1 MPASLPNRASGRLRG
16 SGMRGSRRRASLP
29 VNPEADGQMPDRLPA
44 ILRPR
49 RRTFALNLA
58 LVLAIAVSVGFLSA
72 YFAVERGPAFGTL
85 NLGVWEAR
93 PSQGTREA
101 DPYSAAT
108 HARTGRVPLAD
119 GEGLVFLAR
128 TDSSGAL
135 LSPACD
141 YVIAGQAAPA
151 RLWTLVPLD
160 AGLRLVATQGPRAG
174 LDSRHLLRRP
184 DGEFTVTAAARAR
197 PGNWLPTA
205 ADAAGLVCAL
215 RLYDTPLTTGTGVAN
230 VPMPSIFRGDCR

>member
-1 MPASLPNRASGRLRG
+1 MPASLPERASSRLRG
-16 SGMRGSRRRASLP
+16 YGMRGSRRRAHLP
-29 VNPEADGQMPDRLPA
+29 ANPETDGQVPDRLPA

-49 RRTFALNLA
+49 RRMLA
-58 LVLAIAVSVGFLSA
+58 VDLAFVLAIAVATGFLSA
-72 YFAVERGPAFGTL
+72 YLAVERGPAFGTL

-93 PSQGTREA
+93 PNQGTRQA

-128 TDSSGAL
+128 TDSAGDL
-135 LSPACD
+135 LPPACD

-160 AGLRLVATQGPRAG
+160 AGLHLVETQSPRTS

-184 DGEFTVTAAARAR
+184 DGEFIVTAAARAR
-197 PGNWLPTA
+197 PGNWLPTS
-205 ADAAGLVCAL
+205 ADANGLVFAL

-230 VPMPSIFRGDCR
+230 VPMPSVFRGDCR

>member
-1 MPASLPNRASGRLRG
+1 MPASLPARASSRLRG
-16 SGMRGSRRRASLP
+16 YGLLGPRRRTPLP
-29 VNPEADGQMPDRLPA
+29 SNPETDGQLPDRLPA

-49 RRTFALNLA
+49 RRMLAVDLA
-58 LVLAIAVSVGFLSA
+58 LVLAIAVATGFLSA

-108 HARTGRVPLAD
+108 HARTGRVPLTD

-128 TDSSGAL
+128 TDSTGGL

-151 RLWTLVPLD
+151 RLWTLIPLD
-160 AGLRLVATQGPRAG
+160 AGLRLVETQGPRVG

-184 DGEFTVTAAARAR
+184 DGEFVVTAAARAR

-205 ADAAGLVCAL
+205 ADAAGLVFSL
-215 RLYDTPLTTGTGVAN
+215 RLYDTPLTTGTGVAD